1 MAAGGASLSAA
12 VSAAIVKGHSRLKA
26 IREWCDVT
34 QMHLSF
40 KTNIRQGYLSDLES
54 GRRAGTSATIAKI
67 ADALG
72 VPVEWLS

>member
-1 MAAGGASLSAA
+1 MAAGGVSLSAA
-12 VSAAIVKGHSRLKA
+12 VSAAILKGHSRLKA
-26 IREWCDVT
+26 IRESCDVA

-40 KTNIRQGYLSDLES
+40 KTNISQGYLSDLES